1 MRSRRC
7 VINVIKVEEKDDE
20 VASESATSED
30 EEDNSQALPLFILF
44 IVYIALGGL
53 MLATY
58 EPDMDFFKAVYF
70 NFVTLTSI
78 GLGDIVPRSETY
90 MALTIVYIAI
100 GLALTTIA
108 IEIAADTL
116 KKLHYYGRKIENVGN
131 VAIWF
136 GGKKITVKAL
146 VKNLGDQFNLPVT
159 VVKDLDL
166 DHFVDCAI
174 KVEEGEIETLRPPP
188 FEPEDVD
195 SVYVDE
201 PSQGL

>member
-1 MRSRRC
+1 LLQ
-7 VINVIKVEEKDDE
+7 VEEKDDE

-136 GGKKITVKAL
+136 GGKK
-146 VKNLGDQFNLPVT
+146 
-159 VVKDLDL
+159 
-166 DHFVDCAI
+166 
-174 KVEEGEIETLRPPP
+174 
-188 FEPEDVD
+188 
-195 SVYVDE
+195 
-201 PSQGL
+201 